1 MPDLMNLLI
10 VAAVAFGVPFCLGLV
25 PGLRLPAVALEIC
38 AGILIGPSVLGW
50 VTVDEPL
57 QVFALVG
64 LSFLLLIA
72 GLEVDFDRLRGKTLE
87 LALLGFGISFGLAL
101 AAGYVFKAGGLVKS
115 PLLIAIAFSATGLG
129 IIIPILKDAGEV
141 DTMFGQLV
149 IAAASVAEVG
159 TIVLLSLFFSGESSG
174 VGAKLVLLIA
184 FFGFVAAVGFFI
196 VASEHS
202 MRLSGTLARL
212 QDTTAQIRVRAA
224 FVLFVGFTVAAE
236 RFGAEAILG
245 AFLAGAIIK
254 LVDRDQAM
262 THPQFRVKL
271 EAAGFGVFIPFFF
284 VVSGVKFDG
293 DALFSSGS
301 VLARVPLFLLVL
313 LLVRGLPA
321 LVFRHV
327 ADRRRLVSAGLLQ
340 ATSLSFF
347 VVVSQLGQSLGL
359 ITAAN
364 GAALIAAGLLS
375 VLIFPLTA
383 LTILRQGE
391 QRKIETGSEPRLPVT
406 QSWVRRL
413 FPT

>member
-10 VAAVAFGVPFCLGLV
+10 VAAVAFGVPFSLGLA
-25 PGLRLPAVALEIC
+25 PRLRLPAVALEIF
-38 AGILIGPSVLGW
+38 AGIIIGPSVLGW
-50 VTVDEPL
+50 VTIDEPL
-57 QVFALVG
+57 QVFSLVG

-87 LALLGFGISFGLAL
+87 LALIGFGISFGLAL
-101 AAGYVFKAGGLVKS
+101 AAGYLLKAGNLVKS
-115 PLLIAIAFSATGLG
+115 PLLIAIALSATGLG
-129 IIIPILKDAGEV
+129 IIIPILKDAGEI
-141 DTMFGQLV
+141 DSMFGQLV
-149 IAAASVAEVG
+149 VAAASIAEVG

-184 FFGFVAAVGFFI
+184 FFGFVGAIGFFI

-202 MRLSGTLARL
+202 MRLSATLARL

-224 FVLFVGFTVAAE
+224 FVLLVGFTVAAE

-262 THPQFRVKL
+262 THPQFRLKL

-293 DALFSSGS
+293 QALFSSGS
-301 VLARVPLFLLVL
+301 TLAHVPLFLAIL
-313 LLVRGLPA
+313 LIVRGLPA
-321 LVFRHV
+321 LVFKQV
-327 ADRRRLVSAGLLQ
+327 ADRRRLVAAGLLQ

-375 VLIFPLTA
+375 VLVFPLSA
-383 LTILRQGE
+383 LTILRRGE
-391 QRKIETGSEPRLPVT
+391 QRKLDPAAEPSPA
-406 QSWVRRL
+406 
-413 FPT
+413 

>member
-25 PGLRLPAVALEIC
+25 PRLRLPAVALEIV
-38 AGILIGPSVLGW
+38 AGIVVGPSVLGW

-72 GLEVDFDRLRGKTLE
+72 GLEVDFDRLRGRTLE
-87 LALLGFGISFGLAL
+87 LALVGFGISFGLAL
-101 AAGYVFKAGGLVKS
+101 AAGYLLEAGGLVKS

-129 IIIPILKDAGEV
+129 IVIPILKDAGEV
-141 DTMFGQLV
+141 ETMFGQLV
-149 IAAASVAEVG
+149 VAAASVAEVG

-184 FFGFVAAVGFFI
+184 FFGFVAAVGFVI

-202 MRLSGTLARL
+202 MRFTATLRRL

-224 FVLFVGFTVAAE
+224 FVLLVGFTVAAE

-245 AFLAGAIIK
+245 SFLAGAIIK

-293 DALFSSGS
+293 GALFASGS
-301 VLARVPLFLLVL
+301 VLLRVPLFLAIL
-313 LLVRGLPA
+313 LIVRGLPA
-321 LVFRHV
+321 LVFRKL
-327 ADRRRLVSAGLLQ
+327 ADRPRLVAAGLLQ

-347 VVVSQLGQSLGL
+347 VVVSQLGQTLGL

-375 VLIFPLTA
+375 VLIFPLSA
-383 LTILRQGE
+383 LTILRRAEG
-391 QRKIETGSEPRLPVT
+391 TDPEPAVAQASPA
-406 QSWVRRL
+406 
-413 FPT
+413 

>member
-10 VAAVAFGVPFCLGLV
+10 VAAVAFGVPFSLGLV
-25 PGLRLPAVALEIC
+25 PRLRLPAVALEIV

-50 VTVDEPL
+50 VSVDEPL
-57 QVFALVG
+57 QVFAVVG

-101 AAGYVFKAGGLVKS
+101 AAGYLLKAGGLVKS
-115 PLLIAIAFSATGLG
+115 PLLIAIALSATGLG

-141 DTMFGQLV
+141 ETVFGQLV
-149 IAAASVAEVG
+149 VASASVAEVG
-159 TIVLLSLFFSGESSG
+159 TIVLLSLFFSGQSSG

-184 FFGFVAAVGFFI
+184 FFGFIGAVGFVI

-202 MRLSGTLARL
+202 MRFTATLTRL

-224 FVLFVGFTVAAE
+224 FVLLVGFTVAAE

-245 AFLAGAIIK
+245 SFLAGAIIK

-262 THPQFRVKL
+262 THPRFRVKL
-271 EAAGFGVFIPFFF
+271 ESAGFGIFVPFFF
-284 VVSGVKFDG
+284 VVSGVRFDAG
-293 DALFSSGS
+293 ALFASGS
-301 VLARVPLFLLVL
+301 ILLRVPLFLAIL

-321 LVFRHV
+321 LVFRMV
-327 ADRRRLVSAGLLQ
+327 ADRPRLVAAGLLQ
-340 ATSLSFF
+340 ATSLSFL

-375 VLIFPLTA
+375 VLIFPLSA
-383 LTILRQGE
+383 LTILR
-391 QRKIETGSEPRLPVT
+391 RAETSVPSGMVSRPSLA
-406 QSWVRRL
+406 VR
-413 FPT
+413 